1 MSNNDKTVDLTG
13 KATVKDEVVDLG
25 KNATVDGETVI
36 IKESEDGTITI
47 EGDGIRVEN
56 GDLYIDNPNYEIK
69 GETLIIHK
77 NRSK

>member
-36 IKESEDGTITI
+36 IKESADGTITI

-56 GDLYIDNPNYEIK
+56 GDLHIDNPNYEVK

-77 NRSK
+77 SRSK

>member
-47 EGDGIRVEN
+47 EGDGIRVEMATCI
-56 GDLYIDNPNYEIK
+56 LTIRITKSK
-69 GETLIIHK
+69 GKL
-77 NRSK
+77 